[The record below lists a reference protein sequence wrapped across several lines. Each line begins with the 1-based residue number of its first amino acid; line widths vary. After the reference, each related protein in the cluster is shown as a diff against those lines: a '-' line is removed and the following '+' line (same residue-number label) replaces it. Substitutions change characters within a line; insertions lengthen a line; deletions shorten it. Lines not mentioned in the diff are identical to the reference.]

1 MRTDPSPD
9 SPLPMTPAAALRRA
23 AERVSQVHR
32 ITPNGW
38 GYNVWDERRRAWWC
52 GHATPYHQ
60 AVKARAVSVAA
71 HAYALLSDDPD
82 AYVIGQDRALEVSGS
97 ARARL
102 AHALRR
108 CPPRVLAAAEPTGEA
123 A

>member
-32 ITPNGW
+32 LTPDGW
-38 GYNVWDERRRAWWC
+38 GYNVWDERRRAWWV
-52 GHATPYHQ
+52 GQPMPYHR
-60 AVKARAVSVAA
+60 AVVARAVSVAA
-71 HAYALLSDDPD
+71 HAFALLSDDPD
-82 AYVIGQDRALEVSGS
+82 AYVIGQDGALEVSGS

-108 CPPRVLAAAEPTGEA
+108 YPPRVPAEGESA
-123 A
+123 